1 MHIVPYL
8 FFVYMEHYIKIEIEH
23 VWSGTTVT
31 DVDIEI
37 NFTNALSNNDYFNID
52 TSGYTPKAG
61 DKIYFM
67 PGVNVPRVKLKDL
80 ILKDGIKVVRNPDEA
95 NIIISATDT
104 IPKISSRFWS
114 LPLPVS
120 ILKFYVEK
128 MNDLLDHKYIEDIT
142 SALEFYTKDTV
153 LCDWA
158 TLRNI
163 SDSDLPMYQDLIKL
177 PEYDTLSALSEYYFY
192 KIDEDYKEL
201 YDKVKNTKHIHETCL
216 LEILNGPDAV
226 VIDAE
231 MYEQLKQM
239 LASSDNDNHVLAME
253 IMANCKY
260 KESIL
265 HLEML
270 FFLYADTMYSK
281 SSRNH
286 VNFKSLLSYLEKTNS
301 MHTKI
306 DDIVKSLKAKDVLDK
321 DKLDVLLKELGHF
334 ITSEIESRYKLFKVK
349 QLTLHEDILE
359 KLGGYYAYDSVVLN
373 EPENILPEAPVE
385 ENVII
390 EDIESLITT
399 EEVDEPEI
407 ELIELESKED
417 LEPVKE
423 QVLSNNNQITNTNDT
438 DGFEWF

>member
-1 MHIVPYL
+1 
-8 FFVYMEHYIKIEIEH
+8 MEHYIKIEIQH
-23 VWSGTTVT
+23 GWSGTTVT
-31 DVDIEI
+31 DANIDI
-37 NFTNALSNNDYFNID
+37 NFTNALSNNDYFDID

-114 LPLPVS
+114 YPLPVS
-120 ILKFYVEK
+120 ILKLYVEK
-128 MNDLLDHKYIEDIT
+128 MNDVLDHKHIEDIT

-177 PEYDTLSALSEYYFY
+177 PEYDTLSTLSGDYFY

-201 YDKVKNTKHIHETCL
+201 YDKVKNTKHVHETCL

-226 VIDAE
+226 VIDTE

-306 DDIVKSLKAKDVLDK
+306 DDIVKSLKAKNVLDK
-321 DKLDVLLKELGHF
+321 DKIDVLLKELGHF

-385 ENVII
+385 ENIII

-399 EEVDEPEI
+399 EEVNEPEI

>member
-1 MHIVPYL
+1 
-8 FFVYMEHYIKIEIEH
+8 MEHYIKIEIQH
-23 VWSGTTVT
+23 GWSGTTVT
-31 DVDIEI
+31 DANIDI

-114 LPLPVS
+114 YPLPVS
-120 ILKFYVEK
+120 ILKLYVEK
-128 MNDLLDHKYIEDIT
+128 MNDVLDHKYIEDIT

-177 PEYDTLSALSEYYFY
+177 PEYDTLSALSGDYFY

-226 VIDAE
+226 VIDTE

-306 DDIVKSLKAKDVLDK
+306 DDIVKSLKAKNVLDK

-334 ITSEIESRYKLFKVK
+334 ITSEIESKYKLFKVK

-385 ENVII
+385 ENIII
-390 EDIESLITT
+390 EDTEPLITT
-399 EEVDEPEI
+399 EEVNEPEI

>member
-1 MHIVPYL
+1 
-8 FFVYMEHYIKIEIEH
+8 MEHYIKIEINH
-23 VWSGTTVT
+23 SWSGATVT
-31 DVDIEI
+31 DADVKI
-37 NFTNALSNNDYFNID
+37 NFTNALSNNDYFDID

-114 LPLPVS
+114 HPLPVN
-120 ILKFYVEK
+120 ILKLYVEK
-128 MNDLLDHKYIEDIT
+128 MNDVLDHKHIEDIN
-142 SALEFYTKDTV
+142 SALEFYTKDIV

-158 TLRNI
+158 TVRNLT
-163 SDSDLPMYQDLIKL
+163 DSDLPMYQDLIKL
-177 PEYDTLSALSEYYFY
+177 PEYDTLSALNGEYFY

-201 YDKVKNTKHIHETCL
+201 YDKVKNTKHIHESCL

-226 VIDAE
+226 VIDTE

-239 LASSDNDNHVLAME
+239 FASSDNDNHILAME

-260 KESIL
+260 KESLL

-270 FFLYADTMYSK
+270 FFLYADTIYSK
-281 SSRNH
+281 LSRNH
-286 VNFKSLLSYLEKTNS
+286 VNFKSLLSYLEKTSS
-301 MHTKI
+301 MHTTL
-306 DDIVKSLKAKDVLDK
+306 DIIIKSLKEKNVLDK
-321 DKLDVLLKELGHF
+321 DKVDVLLKELGHF
-334 ITSEIESRYKLFKVK
+334 ITSEIETRYKLFKVK

-359 KLGGYYAYDSVVLN
+359 KLGGYYAYDSVVLA
-373 EPENILPEAPVE
+373 APVE
-385 ENVII
+385 ESIII
-390 EDIESLITT
+390 EDTEPLITI
-399 EEVDEPEI
+399 EEVTEPEI

-417 LEPVKE
+417 LDPVKE

-438 DGFEWF
+438 DDFEWF

>member
-1 MHIVPYL
+1 
-8 FFVYMEHYIKIEIEH
+8 MEHYIKIEINH
-23 VWSGTTVT
+23 SWSGTTVT
-31 DVDIEI
+31 DANVKI
-37 NFTNALSNNDYFNID
+37 NFTNALSNNDYFDID

-114 LPLPVS
+114 HPLPVN
-120 ILKFYVEK
+120 ILKLYVEK
-128 MNDLLDHKYIEDIT
+128 MNDVLDHKHIEDIN
-142 SALEFYTKDTV
+142 SALEFYTKDIV

-158 TLRNI
+158 TVRNLT
-163 SDSDLPMYQDLIKL
+163 DSDLPMYQDLIKL
-177 PEYDTLSALSEYYFY
+177 PEYDTLSALNGEYFY

-201 YDKVKNTKHIHETCL
+201 YDKVKNTKHIHESCL
-216 LEILNGPDAV
+216 LEILNGPNAV
-226 VIDAE
+226 VIDTE

-239 LASSDNDNHVLAME
+239 FASSDYDNHILAME

-270 FFLYADTMYSK
+270 FFLYADSMYSK

-286 VNFKSLLSYLEKTNS
+286 VNFKSLLSYLEKTSS
-301 MHTKI
+301 MHSTL
-306 DDIVKSLKAKDVLDK
+306 DIIIKSLKEKNVLDK
-321 DKLDVLLKELGHF
+321 DKVDVLLKELGHF
-334 ITSEIESRYKLFKVK
+334 ITSEIETRYKLFKVK

-359 KLGGYYAYDSVVLN
+359 KLGGYYAYDSVVLA
-373 EPENILPEAPVE
+373 APVE
-385 ENVII
+385 ESIII
-390 EDIESLITT
+390 EDTEPLITI
-399 EEVDEPEI
+399 EEVTEPEI

-438 DGFEWF
+438 DDFEWF

>member
-1 MHIVPYL
+1 
-8 FFVYMEHYIKIEIEH
+8 MEHYIKIEINH
-23 VWSGTTVT
+23 SWSGTTVT
-31 DVDIEI
+31 DADVKI
-37 NFTNALSNNDYFNID
+37 NFTNALSNNDYFDID

-114 LPLPVS
+114 HPLPVN
-120 ILKFYVEK
+120 ILKFYVEE
-128 MNDLLDHKYIEDIT
+128 MNDVLDHKHIEDIN
-142 SALEFYTKDTV
+142 SALEFYTKDIV

-158 TLRNI
+158 TVRNLT
-163 SDSDLPMYQDLIKL
+163 DSDLPMYQDLIKL
-177 PEYDTLSALSEYYFY
+177 PEYDTLSALNGEYFY

-201 YDKVKNTKHIHETCL
+201 YDKVKNTKHIHESCL
-216 LEILNGPDAV
+216 LEILNGPNAV
-226 VIDAE
+226 VIDTE

-239 LASSDNDNHVLAME
+239 FESSDNDNHILAME

-270 FFLYADTMYSK
+270 FFLYADAIYSK

-286 VNFKSLLSYLEKTNS
+286 VNFKSLLSYLEKTYS
-301 MHTKI
+301 MHTTL
-306 DDIVKSLKAKDVLDK
+306 DIIIKSLKEKDVLNK
-321 DKLDVLLKELGHF
+321 DKVDVLLKELGHF

-359 KLGGYYAYDSVVLN
+359 KLGGYYAYDSVVLA
-373 EPENILPEAPVE
+373 APVE
-385 ENVII
+385 ESIII
-390 EDIESLITT
+390 EHTEPLIAI
-399 EEVDEPEI
+399 EEVNEPEI
-407 ELIELESKED
+407 ELIELEFKED

-423 QVLSNNNQITNTNDT
+423 QVLSNNNQITQTNDT
-438 DGFEWF
+438 DDFEWF

>member
-1 MHIVPYL
+1 
-8 FFVYMEHYIKIEIEH
+8 MEHYIKIEINH
-23 VWSGTTVT
+23 SWSGTTVT
-31 DVDIEI
+31 DADVKI
-37 NFTNALSNNDYFNID
+37 NFTNALSNNDYFDID

-114 LPLPVS
+114 HPLPVN
-120 ILKFYVEK
+120 ILKLYVEK
-128 MNDLLDHKYIEDIT
+128 MNDVLDHKHIEDIN
-142 SALEFYTKDTV
+142 SALEFYTKDIV

-158 TLRNI
+158 TVRNLT
-163 SDSDLPMYQDLIKL
+163 DSDLPMYQDLIKL
-177 PEYDTLSALSEYYFY
+177 PEYDTLSALNGEYFY

-201 YDKVKNTKHIHETCL
+201 YDKVKNTKHIHESCL

-226 VIDAE
+226 VIDTE

-239 LASSDNDNHVLAME
+239 FASSDNDNHILAME

-270 FFLYADTMYSK
+270 FFLYADSMYSK

-286 VNFKSLLSYLEKTNS
+286 VNFKSLLSYLEKTSS
-301 MHTKI
+301 MHTTL
-306 DDIVKSLKAKDVLDK
+306 DIIIKSLKEKNVLDK
-321 DKLDVLLKELGHF
+321 DKVDVLLKELGHF

-359 KLGGYYAYDSVVLN
+359 KLGGYYAYDSVVLA
-373 EPENILPEAPVE
+373 APVE
-385 ENVII
+385 ESIII
-390 EDIESLITT
+390 EDTEPLITI
-399 EEVDEPEI
+399 EEVTEPEI

-438 DGFEWF
+438 DDFEWF

>member
-1 MHIVPYL
+1 
-8 FFVYMEHYIKIEIEH
+8 
-23 VWSGTTVT
+23 
-31 DVDIEI
+31 
-37 NFTNALSNNDYFNID
+37 
-52 TSGYTPKAG
+52 
-61 DKIYFM
+61 
-67 PGVNVPRVKLKDL
+67 
-80 ILKDGIKVVRNPDEA
+80 
-95 NIIISATDT
+95 
-104 IPKISSRFWS
+104 
-114 LPLPVS
+114 
-120 ILKFYVEK
+120 

>member
-1 MHIVPYL
+1 
-8 FFVYMEHYIKIEIEH
+8 MEHYIKIEIDH
-23 VWSGTTVT
+23 TWSGTTVT
-31 DVDIEI
+31 DVDIKV
-37 NFTNALSNNDYFNID
+37 NFTNALSNNDYFDID

-80 ILKDGIKVVRNPDEA
+80 ILKDGIKVTRNPDEA

-114 LPLPVS
+114 HPLPVN
-120 ILKFYVEK
+120 ILKLYVEK
-128 MNDLLDHKYIEDIT
+128 MNDVLDHKYIEDIN
-142 SALEFYTKDTV
+142 SALEFYTKDIV

-158 TLRNI
+158 TVRNL
-163 SDSDLPMYQDLIKL
+163 SDSDLPIHQDLIKL
-177 PEYDTLSALSEYYFY
+177 PEYDTLSALNGEYFY
-192 KIDEDYKEL
+192 KIDDDYKDL
-201 YDKVKNTKHIHETCL
+201 YDTVKNTKHIHESCL

-239 LASSDNDNHVLAME
+239 FASSDNDNHILAME

-301 MHTKI
+301 MHTKLDEI
-306 DDIVKSLKAKDVLDK
+306 IKSLEAKNVLDK
-321 DKLDVLLKELGHF
+321 DKVDVLLKELGHF
-334 ITSEIESRYKLFKVK
+334 ITSELESRYKLFKVK

-359 KLGGYYAYDSVVLN
+359 KLGGYYAYDSVVLA
-373 EPENILPEAPVE
+373 APVE
-385 ENVII
+385 ESIII
-390 EDIESLITT
+390 EDTETLITT
-399 EEVDEPEI
+399 EEVTEPEI

-423 QVLSNNNQITNTNDT
+423 EVLSNNNQITNTNDT

>member
-1 MHIVPYL
+1 
-8 FFVYMEHYIKIEIEH
+8 MEHYIKIEINH
-23 VWSGTTVT
+23 SWSGTTVT
-31 DVDIEI
+31 DADVKI
-37 NFTNALSNNDYFNID
+37 NFTNALSNNEYFDID

-114 LPLPVS
+114 HPLPVN
-120 ILKFYVEK
+120 ILKFYVEE
-128 MNDLLDHKYIEDIT
+128 MNDVLDHKHIEDIN
-142 SALEFYTKDTV
+142 SALEFYTKDIV

-158 TLRNI
+158 TVRNLT
-163 SDSDLPMYQDLIKL
+163 DSDLPMYQDLIKL
-177 PEYDTLSALSEYYFY
+177 PEYDTLSALNGEYFY

-201 YDKVKNTKHIHETCL
+201 YDKVKNTKHIHESCL
-216 LEILNGPDAV
+216 LEILNGPNAV
-226 VIDAE
+226 VIDTE

-239 LASSDNDNHVLAME
+239 FESSDNDNHILAME

-270 FFLYADTMYSK
+270 FFLYADAIYSK

-286 VNFKSLLSYLEKTNS
+286 VNFKSLLSYLEKTYS
-301 MHTKI
+301 MHTTL
-306 DDIVKSLKAKDVLDK
+306 DIIIKSLKEKDVLNK
-321 DKLDVLLKELGHF
+321 DKVDVLLKELGHF
-334 ITSEIESRYKLFKVK
+334 ITSEIETRYKLFKVK

-359 KLGGYYAYDSVVLN
+359 KLGGYYAYDSVVLA
-373 EPENILPEAPVE
+373 APVE
-385 ENVII
+385 ESIII
-390 EDIESLITT
+390 EHTEPLIAI
-399 EEVDEPEI
+399 EEVNEPEI
-407 ELIELESKED
+407 ELIELEFKED

-423 QVLSNNNQITNTNDT
+423 QVLSNNNQITQTNDT
-438 DGFEWF
+438 DDFEWF

>member
-1 MHIVPYL
+1 
-8 FFVYMEHYIKIEIEH
+8 MEHYIKIEINH
-23 VWSGTTVT
+23 SWSGTTVT
-31 DVDIEI
+31 DADVKI
-37 NFTNALSNNDYFNID
+37 NFTNALSNNDYFDID

-114 LPLPVS
+114 HPLPVN
-120 ILKFYVEK
+120 ILKFYVEE
-128 MNDLLDHKYIEDIT
+128 MNDVLDHKHIEDIN
-142 SALEFYTKDTV
+142 SALEFYTKDIV

-158 TLRNI
+158 TVRNLT
-163 SDSDLPMYQDLIKL
+163 DSDLPMYQDLIKL
-177 PEYDTLSALSEYYFY
+177 PEYDTLSALNGEYFY

-201 YDKVKNTKHIHETCL
+201 YDKVKNTKHIHESCL
-216 LEILNGPDAV
+216 LEILNGPNAV
-226 VIDAE
+226 VIDTE

-239 LASSDNDNHVLAME
+239 FESSDNDNHILAME

-270 FFLYADTMYSK
+270 FFLYADAIYSK

-286 VNFKSLLSYLEKTNS
+286 VNFKSLLSYLEKTS
-301 MHTKI
+301 SIHTTL
-306 DDIVKSLKAKDVLDK
+306 DIIIKSLKEKNVLDK
-321 DKLDVLLKELGHF
+321 DKVDVLLKELGHF
-334 ITSEIESRYKLFKVK
+334 ITSEIETRYKLFKVK

-359 KLGGYYAYDSVVLN
+359 KLGGYYAYDSVVLA
-373 EPENILPEAPVE
+373 APVE
-385 ENVII
+385 ESIII
-390 EDIESLITT
+390 EHTEPLIAI
-399 EEVDEPEI
+399 EEVNEPEI
-407 ELIELESKED
+407 ELIELEFKED

-423 QVLSNNNQITNTNDT
+423 QVLSNNNQITQTNDT
-438 DGFEWF
+438 DDFEWF

>member
-1 MHIVPYL
+1 
-8 FFVYMEHYIKIEIEH
+8 MEHYIKIEINH
-23 VWSGTTVT
+23 SWSGATVT
-31 DVDIEI
+31 DADVKI
-37 NFTNALSNNDYFNID
+37 NFTNALSNNDYFDID

-114 LPLPVS
+114 HPLPVN
-120 ILKFYVEK
+120 ILKLYVEK
-128 MNDLLDHKYIEDIT
+128 MNDVLDHKHIEDIN
-142 SALEFYTKDTV
+142 SALEFYTKDIV

-158 TLRNI
+158 TVRNLT
-163 SDSDLPMYQDLIKL
+163 DSDLPMYQDLIKL
-177 PEYDTLSALSEYYFY
+177 PEYDTLSALNGEYFY

-201 YDKVKNTKHIHETCL
+201 YDKVKNTKHIHESCL

-226 VIDAE
+226 VIDTE

-239 LASSDNDNHVLAME
+239 FASSDNDNHILAME

-270 FFLYADTMYSK
+270 FFLYADSMYSK

-286 VNFKSLLSYLEKTNS
+286 VNFKSLLSYLEKTSS
-301 MHTKI
+301 MHSTL
-306 DDIVKSLKAKDVLDK
+306 DIIIKSLKEKNVLNK
-321 DKLDVLLKELGHF
+321 DKVDVLLKELGHF
-334 ITSEIESRYKLFKVK
+334 ITSEIETRYKLFKVK

-359 KLGGYYAYDSVVLN
+359 KLGGYYAYDSVVLA
-373 EPENILPEAPVE
+373 APVE
-385 ENVII
+385 ESIII
-390 EDIESLITT
+390 EDTEPLITT
-399 EEVDEPEI
+399 EEINEPEI

-438 DGFEWF
+438 DDFEWF

>member
-1 MHIVPYL
+1 
-8 FFVYMEHYIKIEIEH
+8 MEHYIKIEIDH
-23 VWSGTTVT
+23 TWSGTTVT
-31 DVDIEI
+31 DVNIKV
-37 NFTNALSNNDYFNID
+37 NFTNALSNNDYFDID

-114 LPLPVS
+114 YPLPVN
-120 ILKFYVEK
+120 ILKLYVEK
-128 MNDLLDHKYIEDIT
+128 MNDVLDHKYIEDIN
-142 SALEFYTKDTV
+142 SALEFYTKGIV

-158 TLRNI
+158 TVRNL
-163 SDSDLPMYQDLIKL
+163 SDSDLPIHQDLIKL
-177 PEYDTLSALSEYYFY
+177 PEYDTLSALNGEYFY
-192 KIDEDYKEL
+192 KIDEDYKDL
-201 YDKVKNTKHIHETCL
+201 YDTVKNTKHIHESCL

-239 LASSDNDNHVLAME
+239 FASSDNDNHILAME

-301 MHTKI
+301 MHATL
-306 DDIVKSLKAKDVLDK
+306 DIIIKSLEAKNVLDK
-321 DKLDVLLKELGHF
+321 DKVDVLLKELGHF

-359 KLGGYYAYDSVVLN
+359 KLGGYYAYDSVVLA
-373 EPENILPEAPVE
+373 APVE
-385 ENVII
+385 ESIII
-390 EDIESLITT
+390 EDTETLITT
-399 EEVDEPEI
+399 EEVTEPEI

-423 QVLSNNNQITNTNDT
+423 EVLSNNNQITNTNDT

>member
-1 MHIVPYL
+1 
-8 FFVYMEHYIKIEIEH
+8 MEHYIKIEIEH

-31 DVDIEI
+31 DANIDI

-114 LPLPVS
+114 HPLPVS

-128 MNDLLDHKYIEDIT
+128 MNDVLDHKYIEDIT

-177 PEYDTLSALSEYYFY
+177 PEYDTLSALSGDYFY

-306 DDIVKSLKAKDVLDK
+306 DDIVKSLKAKNVLDK
-321 DKLDVLLKELGHF
+321 DKIDVLLKELGHF
-334 ITSEIESRYKLFKVK
+334 ITSEIESKYKLFKVK

-385 ENVII
+385 ENIII

-399 EEVDEPEI
+399 EEVNEPEI

>member
-1 MHIVPYL
+1 
-8 FFVYMEHYIKIEIEH
+8 MEHYIKIEINH
-23 VWSGTTVT
+23 SWSGTTVT
-31 DVDIEI
+31 DADVKI
-37 NFTNALSNNDYFNID
+37 NFTNALSNNDYFDID
-52 TSGYTPKAG
+52 TSGYTPKVG

-114 LPLPVS
+114 HPLPVN
-120 ILKFYVEK
+120 ILKFYVEE
-128 MNDLLDHKYIEDIT
+128 MNDVLDHKHIEDIN
-142 SALEFYTKDTV
+142 SALEFYTKDIV

-158 TLRNI
+158 TVRNLT
-163 SDSDLPMYQDLIKL
+163 DSDLPMYQDLIKL
-177 PEYDTLSALSEYYFY
+177 PEYDTLSALNGEYFY

-201 YDKVKNTKHIHETCL
+201 YDKVKNTKHIHESCL
-216 LEILNGPDAV
+216 LEILNGPNAV
-226 VIDAE
+226 VIDTE

-239 LASSDNDNHVLAME
+239 FESSDNDNHILAME

-270 FFLYADTMYSK
+270 FFLYADAIYSK

-286 VNFKSLLSYLEKTNS
+286 VNFKSLLSYLEKTYS
-301 MHTKI
+301 MHTTL
-306 DDIVKSLKAKDVLDK
+306 DIIIKSLKEKDVLNK
-321 DKLDVLLKELGHF
+321 DKVDVLLKELGHF

-359 KLGGYYAYDSVVLN
+359 KLGGYYAYDSVVLA
-373 EPENILPEAPVE
+373 APVE
-385 ENVII
+385 ESIII
-390 EDIESLITT
+390 EDTEPLITI
-399 EEVDEPEI
+399 EEVTEPEI
-407 ELIELESKED
+407 ELIELESKEN

-423 QVLSNNNQITNTNDT
+423 QVLSNNNQITQTNDT
-438 DGFEWF
+438 DDFEWF

>member
-1 MHIVPYL
+1 
-8 FFVYMEHYIKIEIEH
+8 MEHYIKIEINH
-23 VWSGTTVT
+23 SWSGTTVT
-31 DVDIEI
+31 DADVKI
-37 NFTNALSNNDYFNID
+37 NFTNALSNNDYFDID

-80 ILKDGIKVVRNPDEA
+80 VLKDGIKVVRNPDEA

-114 LPLPVS
+114 HPLPVN
-120 ILKFYVEK
+120 ILKLYVEK
-128 MNDLLDHKYIEDIT
+128 MNDVLDHKHIEDIN
-142 SALEFYTKDTV
+142 SALEFYTKDIV

-158 TLRNI
+158 TVRNLT
-163 SDSDLPMYQDLIKL
+163 DSDLPMYQDLIKL
-177 PEYDTLSALSEYYFY
+177 PEYDTLSALNGEYFY

-201 YDKVKNTKHIHETCL
+201 YDKVKNTKHIHESCL

-226 VIDAE
+226 VIDTE

-239 LASSDNDNHVLAME
+239 FASSDNDNHILAME

-260 KESIL
+260 KESLL

-270 FFLYADTMYSK
+270 FFLYADTIYSK

-286 VNFKSLLSYLEKTNS
+286 VNFKSLLSYLEKTS
-301 MHTKI
+301 SIHTTL
-306 DDIVKSLKAKDVLDK
+306 DIIIKSLKEKNVLDK
-321 DKLDVLLKELGHF
+321 DKVDVLLKELGHF
-334 ITSEIESRYKLFKVK
+334 ITSEIETRYKLFKVK

-359 KLGGYYAYDSVVLN
+359 KLGGYYAYDSVVLA
-373 EPENILPEAPVE
+373 APVE
-385 ENVII
+385 ESIII
-390 EDIESLITT
+390 EHTEPLIAI
-399 EEVDEPEI
+399 EEVNEPEI

-438 DGFEWF
+438 DDFEWF